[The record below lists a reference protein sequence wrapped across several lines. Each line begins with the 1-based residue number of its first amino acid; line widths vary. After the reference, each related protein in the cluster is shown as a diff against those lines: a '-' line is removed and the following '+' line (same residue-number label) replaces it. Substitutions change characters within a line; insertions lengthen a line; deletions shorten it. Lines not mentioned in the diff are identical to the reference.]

1 MSRLINFGLGI
12 AALSLLLSANATAAV
27 LARQS
32 GAVGIVTYDLPP
44 ASAYAIWAGAN
55 GVAGAWN
62 AEDASGVYNVFRYAF
77 DHPSGAFADPPL
89 LSIAFAA
96 DGRPLV
102 LTPPLVNTEGFG
114 LFLLATADAAGISN
128 AVDIALAP
136 SGTNAIPGEIAPAR
150 FFRLKATEAP

>member
-55 GVAGAWN
+55 GVAGAWS
-62 AEDASGVYNVFRYAF
+62 AKDESGVPNVFRYVF
-77 DHPSGAFADPPL
+77 DKPSGAFENPPL
-89 LSIAFAA
+89 ISISF
-96 DGRPLV
+96 DKPGWPV
-102 LTPPLVNTEGFG
+102 IHTPPLDPTTTGFYISIR
-114 LFLLATADAAGISN
+114 ATDTLDGQNAATYPIDA
-128 AVDIALAP
+128 
-136 SGTNAIPGEIAPAR
+136 SGETVIPEVGKPAR
-150 FFRLKATEAP
+150 FFRLKATEE